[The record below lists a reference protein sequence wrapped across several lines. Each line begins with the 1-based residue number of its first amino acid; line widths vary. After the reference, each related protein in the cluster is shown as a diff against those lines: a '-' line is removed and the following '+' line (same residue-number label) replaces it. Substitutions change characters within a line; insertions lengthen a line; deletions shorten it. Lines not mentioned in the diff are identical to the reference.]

1 MDFEPNYGSSEYSR
15 EAEELFA
22 RFLLDV
28 ENGADTDLDALC
40 AENDELADELYG
52 LHADWDNVRGLL
64 ARLEGQRAKASP
76 APPAPEPQV
85 DPEVL
90 AEREARVEP
99 FSAADVP
106 DSDRD
111 ALDAGGGTLR
121 AIAIAGVVAALLLG
135 VWSYDLLRTGN
146 VLAKESRSLRVESEA
161 ARAELEDVEDRRSA
175 LAEREAE
182 LRGELQSTLAA
193 KEQLEGES
201 SALALDLSSERKD
214 KRALEEERERLS
226 LELEEERHRKREA
239 AAEVERLALI
249 VEAGELLQREADLWP
264 GAADTAP
271 ALERW
276 LEEARAFEQ
285 RLAAWSDGPTASG
298 APRETA
304 ELFGT
309 NGRVAIAAHRLER
322 LRACVGGSAAAR
334 ADAWGPT
341 LAHLE
346 AAEGDSPYR
355 GVELTP
361 QFGLRPLGPDPATG
375 LLRFAD
381 LRTGS
386 PAAQPSATTMDNG
399 VVEDALVF
407 VLIPGVELE
416 GRRIEPFLI
425 AEREW
430 SEEARRTLLG
440 SPRSEVAAT
449 PIGERARYELDL
461 ARFGFLPATSAQV
474 GLARQLGL
482 DAATWKPQPVRPLTA
497 ATDSAQR

>member
-22 RFLLDV
+22 RYLLDV
-28 ENGADTDLDALC
+28 ENGADADLDTLC
-40 AENDELADELYG
+40 AEHDELADELYG

-76 APPAPEPQV
+76 PPPAPEPQL

-90 AEREARVEP
+90 AEREARIEP

-106 DSDRD
+106 DLDRD
-111 ALDAGGGTLR
+111 ALDSGGGTLR
-121 AIAIAGVVAALLLG
+121 AVAIAGVVAALALG
-135 VWSYDLLRTGN
+135 VWSYDLLRTGT
-146 VLAKESRSLRVESEA
+146 VLAKESRSLRVETEA
-161 ARAELEDVEDRRSA
+161 ARAELEDVEGRRSA

-182 LRGELQSTLAA
+182 LRGELQTTLAA

-201 SALALDLSSERKD
+201 SALALDLSSEREG
-214 KRALEEERERLS
+214 KRALEVERERLS
-226 LELEEERHRKREA
+226 LELDEERRRKREA

-249 VEAGELLQREADLWP
+249 VEASDLLKREAELWP
-264 GAADTAP
+264 GDADTAP

-276 LEEARAFEQ
+276 LEEARGFEQ
-285 RLAAWSDGPTASG
+285 RLGAWSDGSTAAS
-298 APRETA
+298 APHETA
-304 ELFGT
+304 ELFGAS
-309 NGRVAIAAHRLER
+309 GRVAMADLRLER
-322 LRACVGGSAAAR
+322 LRACSTEDGETR
-334 ADAWGPT
+334 ADGWDET
-341 LAHLE
+341 LTLLE

-361 QFGLRPLGPDPATG
+361 QFGLQPLGADPATG

-381 LRTGS
+381 LRTGA
-386 PAAQPSATTMDNG
+386 PAQDAAADEG
-399 VVEDALVF
+399 EVEGALVF

-430 SEEARRTLLG
+430 SEDARRALLG
-440 SPRSEVAAT
+440 APRSEANPG
-449 PIGERARYELDL
+449 PIGGRARYELDL

-482 DAATWKPQPVRPLTA
+482 DAATWKTQPVRPLTV
-497 ATDSAQR
+497 ATESDQR